1 LGSMTISLIAFVCSF
16 GGALLGLFLR
26 SVLPEHH
33 LSDKTR
39 DAVKVGTGLI
49 ATLTALVLGLL
60 ISSAK
65 SSFDMMSDEIKQSGA
80 RVILIDRTLAHYGPE
95 TKEARDLMRF
105 SLASLIDQIWPED
118 KTIHAD
124 LKAVE
129 KGSKIEE
136 LQDKLRT
143 LSPKND
149 SQRLLQAQ
157 ALQICGDLAQ
167 SRWLLIEQSQS
178 SLPSAFLVVLVFWL
192 TIFFICFGLFSEPN
206 ATVIAVMLVCALSV
220 SGAIFLILEMNSPL
234 EGIIKVSSA
243 PLHKALEHLGQ

>member
-1 LGSMTISLIAFVCSF
+1 MTISLIAFVCIFS
-16 GGALLGLFLR
+16 GALLGLFLR

-60 ISSAK
+60 VSSAK
-65 SSFDMMSDEIKQSGA
+65 SSFDLMNAELTQGGA
-80 RVILIDRTLAHYGPE
+80 RVILLDHTLARYGPE
-95 TKEARDLMRF
+95 TKEVRDLLRF
-105 SLASLIDQIWPED
+105 SLVYMIDRIWPED
-118 KTIHAD
+118 KSVHAD
-124 LKAVE
+124 LKAIE
-129 KGSKIEE
+129 KRSRIEE

-149 SQRLLQAQ
+149 SQRMFQTQ
-157 ALQICGDLAQ
+157 ALQMCNDLAQ
-167 SRWLLIEQSQS
+167 SRWLVIEQRQGA
-178 SLPSAFLVVLVFWL
+178 LPTVFLVVLVFWL

-206 ATVIAVMLVCALSV
+206 ATVIAVILVCALSV
-220 SGAIFLILEMNSPL
+220 SGAIFLILEMNSPY
-234 EGIIKVSSA
+234 EGMMKVSSA